1 MEYGAPTLTRIVC
14 LAAERFPENGFGFL
28 DGRGRP
34 GSRRSYP
41 ELVRSW
47 KLAAAKLARLEVQPG
62 EPVLVALPTSWT
74 FFEAWF
80 GALLAGARPVAIS
93 PPGGLGA
100 SEHHLAKLQSV
111 VEKLGV
117 RRLVCAEA
125 TQQEA
130 ERLDY
135 RVVASAALTPAAID
149 ALAPVGDWRAAAPDP
164 EDIAFLQLT
173 SGSTALPRAVMISHR
188 AVVAN
193 TAAIDDAIAAPEG
206 AGPKSW
212 GGVAVSWLPLHHDMG
227 LVGYVL
233 YALHHG
239 IDLWFLS
246 ARSFLG
252 RPVSW
257 LTALGSLGPT
267 LCAAPNFGYQACV
280 ERVRAADIGGLDLR
294 AWRAALVGAEMIRPH
309 TLSAFR
315 ATFEACG
322 FDHRVFR
329 PCYGLAEA
337 TLTVTF
343 DRCGAGIR
351 THTVPREGEEL
362 LGPREVASVGS
373 PVEGTTIRV
382 CAPDGTEAAAGRIGE
397 VCVRGPGVFSG
408 YYLEPEATAETLR
421 DGWLRTGDLG
431 FAADGELW
439 LTGRIKD
446 LIILNGQNVM
456 PHEMEW
462 VAEAVSGGGGTR
474 RCGAFSVD
482 PDGTGEKAVLVLE
495 ASEENV
501 SALTALERD
510 IRRHIGRTLGIPL
523 LDLAFVRRGRIPRT
537 TSGKVQRAEL
547 RRRYL
552 DNALERIALDPQ

>member
-1 MEYGAPTLTRIVC
+1 MEDRAPSLTRIVQR
-14 LAAERFPENGFGFL
+14 AAERFPEIGFGFL

-34 GSRRSYP
+34 GARRSYP
-41 ELVRSW
+41 DLVRSW
-47 KLAAAKLARLEVQPG
+47 TLTSTKLARLGVQPR
-62 EPVLVALPTSWT
+62 EPVLIAVPTSWA
-74 FFEAWF
+74 FLESWF
-80 GALLAGARPVAIS
+80 GALLMGAWPVAIS

-100 SEHHLAKLQSV
+100 SEHHLAKLHGV

-117 RRLVCAEA
+117 RRVVCAEA
-125 TQQEA
+125 VRQDA
-130 ERLDY
+130 ERLGY
-135 RVVASAALTPAAID
+135 KVVASAALTLAAIE
-149 ALAPVGDWRAAAPDP
+149 ALPAGDPSWADPDQ
-164 EDIAFLQLT
+164 EEIAFLQLT
-173 SGSTALPRAVMISHR
+173 SGSTGLPHAVMISHR

-193 TAAIDDAIAAPEG
+193 TAAIDDAVAAPDG
-206 AGPKSW
+206 AGPRSW

-252 RPVSW
+252 RPLSW

-280 ERVRAADIGGLDLR
+280 ERIGAADTAGLDLR
-294 AWRAALVGAEMIRPH
+294 NWRAALIGAEMIRPR
-309 TLSAFR
+309 TMGAFR
-315 ATFEACG
+315 EMCTPCG
-322 FDHRVFR
+322 FDHRAFR

-343 DRCGAGIR
+343 DRRGAGIR
-351 THTVPREGEEL
+351 TRTLPRGGDAL
-362 LGPREVASVGS
+362 LGPREVVSVGS
-373 PVEGTTIRV
+373 PVEGTTIRL

-431 FAADGELW
+431 FAGDGELW

-462 VAEAVSGGGGTR
+462 LAEAASGGGGTR

-495 ASEENV
+495 ASDESA
-501 SALTALERD
+501 SALAELDRNV
-510 IRRHIGRTLGIPL
+510 RRHIGRTLGVPL

-552 DNALERIALDPQ
+552 DNALERIALGPA